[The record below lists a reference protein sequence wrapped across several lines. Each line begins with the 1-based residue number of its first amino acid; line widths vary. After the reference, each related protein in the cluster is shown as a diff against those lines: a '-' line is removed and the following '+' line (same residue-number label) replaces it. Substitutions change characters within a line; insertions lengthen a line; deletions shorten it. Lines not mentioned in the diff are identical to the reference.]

1 MFESDRGIADI
12 TLCIFP
18 HLKEFIAVD
27 AREDRPGGPAV
38 SRLSISNIIGEDF
51 YTEVEGDF
59 SKLIRR
65 RDIGFLELMSIPQQ
79 IEAIVRTRSLKR
91 IIAELG
97 IDIPETGPG
106 SKSEPGHTVGVL
118 FFAGSLLALEGPP
131 LGEAMQ
137 ELFGRRLAPHARE
150 QLMEQLLEL
159 MEQERRAIRDT
170 TGQDIASLISG
181 KGGPYVTIWESS
193 GN

>member
-1 MFESDRGIADI
+1 MFDSDRGTADI

-38 SRLSISNIIGEDF
+38 LRLSISNILGEDF
-51 YTEVEGDF
+51 YSQVESDF
-59 SKLIRR
+59 SKIIRR
-65 RDIGFLELMSIPQQ
+65 HDIGFLELMGIPQQ
-79 IEAIVRTRSLKR
+79 VEAVIRANSLKR

-97 IDIPETGPG
+97 INIPESGPG
-106 SKSEPGHTVGVL
+106 QNSEPGGTVGVL
-118 FFAGSLLALEGPP
+118 FFAGSLLALEGNL

-137 ELFGRRLAPHARE
+137 ELFEKRLSPDARE
-150 QLMEQLLEL
+150 QLVDQLLEL
-159 MEQERRAIRDT
+159 MKQERKSISDT
-170 TGQDIASLISG
+170 SKQDIANLISG
-181 KGGPYVTIWESS
+181 KGGPYVTIWESG